1 MTINFAESFKRKLVE
16 FLVARIDPD
25 SLHFRLTVGII
36 LIVTLG
42 LSSFTLWAGWEI
54 KECLM
59 IADKNYGIA
68 DNYQLLTVIQSLGM
82 MSIFSLT
89 ITTVLTTLFIKRSLL
104 PLQQINQWAE
114 TCTTELT
121 PQQLG
126 LNQTPTEIQ
135 ELAQTWIEFLTKLSE
150 AKEQQRQLFS
160 DLAHELRTPLSMVYG
175 YLQRSL
181 QRSHNLAA
189 SQKETLEMAVSDAER
204 MNHILQ
210 DLLDLARADNSA
222 IPCPGETETI
232 LLNDVVVAVAEMT
245 EKFHHREIQLN
256 ITSFP
261 VQVKAERQQLMQILN
276 HLITNAVKYS
286 ATGEPI
292 ILQLTQTEDLAMI
305 QVSDKGCGIPL
316 LEQSRIFEPFY
327 RLDSSR
333 TRATGGTGMGLCI
346 VKRLVEC
353 IGGTIELRSEL
364 GYGSSFILKLPALE
378 VKGKKPE
385 NLIPYLQE

>member
-1 MTINFAESFKRKLVE
+1 MNFAESVKRKLPQ
-16 FLVARIDPD
+16 LLIAKIDPD

-36 LIVTLG
+36 LIVTFG
-42 LSSFTLWAGWEI
+42 IISFTLWAGWEI
-54 KECLM
+54 RGCLI
-59 IADKNYGIA
+59 IAHNNA
-68 DNYQLLTVIQSLGM
+68 DNYQLLTVMQNLGM
-82 MSIFSLT
+82 MSIISLT
-89 ITTVLTTLFIKRSLL
+89 MTTVLTTLFIKRSLL

-126 LNQTPTEIQ
+126 LNQTPSEIQ
-135 ELAQTWIEFLTKLSE
+135 ELAQTWIEFLTKISE

-160 DLAHELRTPLSMVYG
+160 DLAHELRTPLSVVYG

-189 SQKETLEMAVSDAER
+189 SQKETLEMAVSDAAR

-222 IPCPGETETI
+222 IPCPHYTEPL
-232 LLNDVVVAVAEMT
+232 LLNDVVVAVAEIT
-245 EKFHHREIQLN
+245 EKFHHREIQLE
-256 ITSFP
+256 IAPFP

-286 ATGEPI
+286 ANGEPI
-292 ILQLTQTEDLAMI
+292 MLQLTQIDGWAMI

-364 GYGSSFILKLPALE
+364 GNGSSFILKLPALE
-378 VKGKKPE
+378 VKGGKPE
-385 NLIPYLQE
+385 NLIPYLHE

>member
-1 MTINFAESFKRKLVE
+1 MNFGENFKRKLAE
-16 FLVARIDPD
+16 FFVARIDTA

-36 LIVTLG
+36 LIVTFG
-42 LSSFTLWAGWEI
+42 ISSFTLWAGWEI
-54 KECLM
+54 KQCLM
-59 IADKNYGIA
+59 PAHQNYGMA
-68 DNYQLLTVIQSLGM
+68 DNYQLWTVIQSLGM
-82 MSIFSLT
+82 MSIFSLI

-121 PQQLG
+121 PHQLG
-126 LNQTPTEIQ
+126 LHQTPSEIQ
-135 ELAQTWIEFLTKLSE
+135 ELAQTWIEFLSKLSE

-160 DLAHELRTPLSMVYG
+160 DLAHELRTPLSVVYG

-189 SQKETLEMAVSDAER
+189 SQKETLEMAVSDAAR

-222 IPCPGETETI
+222 IPCPRETEPL

-245 EKFHHREIQLN
+245 EKFHHREIQLE
-256 ITSFP
+256 IAPFP

-276 HLITNAVKYS
+276 NLITNAVKYS

-292 ILQLTQTEDLAMI
+292 ILHLTQTEDVAMI

-353 IGGTIELRSEL
+353 IGGTVELRSEL
-364 GYGSSFILKLPALE
+364 GNGSSFILKLPALE
-378 VKGKKPE
+378 VKERNQE
-385 NLIPYLQE
+385 NLIPYLHE

>member
-1 MTINFAESFKRKLVE
+1 MNFAGNFPRKLVE
-16 FLVARIDPD
+16 FFVARIDTA

-36 LIVTLG
+36 IIVTFG
-42 LSSFTLWAGWEI
+42 LSSFTIWAGWEI
-54 KECLM
+54 RQFLM
-59 IADKNYGIA
+59 IAHQNYGIA
-68 DNYQLLTVIQSLGM
+68 DDAQLLTMIQSLGIM
-82 MSIFSLT
+82 GVFSLT
-89 ITTVLTTLFIKRSLL
+89 TTIVFTALFIKRSLL
-104 PLQQINQWAE
+104 PLQQMNQWAE

-121 PQQLG
+121 PHQLG
-126 LNQTPTEIQ
+126 LNQTPSEIQ
-135 ELAQTWIEFLTKLSE
+135 ELAQTWMEFLTRLSE

-210 DLLDLARADNSA
+210 DLLYLARADNST
-222 IPCPGETETI
+222 IPCPWETEPL
-232 LLNDVVVAVAEMT
+232 LLNDLLAAMAGMT
-245 EKFHHREIQLN
+245 EKFHHRLIQLE
-256 ITSFP
+256 IPPFP
-261 VQVKAERQQLMQILN
+261 IEVKAESHQLMQILS
-276 HLITNAVKYS
+276 HLIANAVKYS
-286 ATGEPI
+286 DPDEPI
-292 ILQLTQTEDLAMI
+292 TLQLSKANGWAMI

-327 RLDSSR
+327 RVDASR
-333 TRATGGTGMGLCI
+333 TRSTGGTGMGLCI

-364 GYGSSFILKLPALE
+364 GNGSIFILKLPTLL
-378 VKGKKPE
+378 GG
-385 NLIPYLQE
+385 NR